1 MAPLLNVNR
10 AYRMDMQFAATAA
23 RYNATT
29 FDVESEIIFAGIC
42 VSDYV
47 CGIKPKYTERMV
59 PTTYNGYCKVYQ
71 FDEELALRI
80 YAGDTHYES
89 FSE

>member
-23 RYNATT
+23 IYNATT
-29 FDVESEIIFAGIC
+29 FDVESEIILGGIC
-42 VSDYV
+42 MSDYV
-47 CGIKPKYTERMV
+47 CGIKPKYTVRMV

-71 FDEELALRI
+71 FDEELGLRI